1 MVCCDVMSFDSLLS
15 INLSLLISIS
25 GSKPSITFT
34 TPLPVAAA
42 RLGSR
47 ATRRPLPNRHA
58 LGLPKRGSMPAR
70 KQRGRQYVCTAWKPT
85 IGSQKRTN
93 HTGEGKKVSLPPSRR
108 RLRSH
113 TPADSCVVLRCVC
126 FALYS
131 VCCAALHCII
141 VQLRARAKV
150 RSRFPSTV
158 WW

>member
-34 TPLPVAAA
+34 TPLPAAA
-42 RLGSR
+42 VRLGSR

-93 HTGEGKKVSLPPSRR
+93 HTGEGKKSLPPSLSQTSPVAHAGLQ
-108 RLRSH
+108 LR
-113 TPADSCVVLRCVC
+113 
-126 FALYS
+126 
-131 VCCAALHCII
+131 CAALCLLCAVLCVLCCATLHH
-141 VQLRARAKV
+141 RAVAGTCKGPV
-150 RSRFPSTV
+150 
-158 WW
+158 